1 MRWNLA
7 MNDTVELD
15 IKPLEQLIKALK
27 DPPVGRVG
35 ILGAKNYRSG
45 GTSNATIGAAHE
57 YGTTKLPQR
66 SFLRI
71 PIQENLQK
79 RLEASGALDEQVL
92 KRVIKSGSIVPWL
105 EKVLV
110 IAQGIVLDA
119 FHTGGFGKW
128 KALSPETLRR
138 KKVQQILVETQQLRN
153 SITHEVVA

>member
-1 MRWNLA
+1 MSDS
-7 MNDTVELD
+7 DTVELN

-27 DPPVGRVG
+27 DPPVARVG
-35 ILGAKNYRSG
+35 ILGSKNYRHG
-45 GTSNATIGAAHE
+45 GSSNATIGAAHE
-57 YGTTKLPQR
+57 FGTTSIPQR

-79 RLEASGALDEQVL
+79 RLEAAGALDEQVL
-92 KRVIKSGSIVPWL
+92 KQVIKTGSVVPWL
-105 EKVLV
+105 KKVTV

-128 KALSPETLRR
+128 AALNPATLKR

-153 SITHEVVA
+153 SITHEVVE